1 MLRAVIALA
10 GIGLLIAGIVLVV
23 LPPHV
28 GWGLLVFGSLVVLSL
43 LFEGRYRGQRTAA
56 PQPPAWEPTGEKFID
71 PGTGRTVEV
80 DYDPDSG
87 ERNYRQT

>member
-1 MLRAVIALA
+1 MLRAAVAVIGICLLLA
-10 GIGLLIAGIVLVV
+10 GLVLVV
-23 LPPHV
+23 VPPHA

-56 PQPPAWEPTGEKFID
+56 PQPPSWQPTGEKFID
-71 PGTGRTVEV
+71 PGTGQTVEV
-80 DYDPDSG
+80 DYDPETG